1 MKYAY
6 RIMMT
11 ELCEIPFPVQAQPV
25 CTQGFSENPELMDE
39 ILYENVEDA
48 ALKLEHFRSVATGVV
63 MDWNHRKVRGVREFY
78 IEKIKVGQND
88 RKLLSYGAVRYA
100 EFQVYGENIPSICPE
115 PPAPVKRRRR
125 RKQIA

>member
-11 ELCEIPFPVQAQPV
+11 ELCEIPPLVQIQPG

-39 ILYENVEDA
+39 ILYDSAQEA
-48 ALKLEHFRSVATGVV
+48 AIELEHYRSIATGIV
-63 MDWNHRKVRGVREFY
+63 MDWNMRKVRGVREFY

-88 RKLLSYGAVRYA
+88 RKLLSYGAVKYA
-100 EFQVYGENIPSICPE
+100 EFQLYGKDIPSICPE
-115 PPAPVKRRRR
+115 PPAPIKRRRR
-125 RKQIA
+125 RKQTA